1 MMSFRLKLDPGR
13 FAARCSRM
21 LRVGALCVLTSLGGV
36 LYAAESYSQTR
47 LSINMKNATVG
58 EVFRQIERGSEFIFF
73 YNNDAVDT
81 NRRVDVAA
89 EGSTVSEILDKVLDP
104 ATTGYTVDD
113 RQVTVFRK
121 AAEPAPARAPQ
132 QQARTVTGKVIGS
145 DGTPLVGTT
154 VVLEGTSTVAIASND
169 GSYSIRVPD
178 GGSLRFSLL
187 GYVDKTEAVNGRS
200 VVDVVMESSVTTIDD
215 VVVVGFST
223 QTKGNLTGSF
233 GIATAEEI
241 KDRPVMFASQMLQGL
256 VPGLNITQTNGAI
269 DQTPSIN
276 VRGRGGIS
284 TGNNSANGVTNP
296 IVLIDGIEGDI
307 NRINPNDIDN
317 VTVLKDAAAASIYGS
332 KAAFGVILVT
342 TKRGA
347 QGKTKVNYSNN
358 FRWSTPTKL
367 PETPDSITFAAYYND
382 NLTNNGGRVHFNEQ
396 WMNAIVDFQ
405 AGKFANTIYK
415 NGGTTEGARW
425 GEGFDP
431 WGKDPNG
438 SDVGIGGFNNI
449 DYYDVLFK
457 EYSFAQE
464 HNLSLSGAQG
474 RVNYYTSVNYADQ
487 GGLMGFGSDNYDRY
501 SVNARIG
508 YQVYDWIDFTYNVR
522 FNRDVYDRPTDM
534 YNYGEVGR
542 QTWPLL
548 PLYDGNGMLRARLPL
563 RAELGGN
570 TVTRTDNLTQRIQMV
585 FEPINNWRTTLEV
598 AYAIRNVDNH
608 RVGHPTYGGD
618 GGHWDVDGNVIPRT
632 TGESSIQENATF
644 RDQFTLNLFS
654 EYSFKV
660 AENNNFKVMAGL
672 QEVSEQSKGYGIRK
686 RGIMFDDLPYIGLT
700 SDTNKA
706 GTQVPPTLEGAHLW
720 KTAMFGVFGRI
731 NYDYQRRY
739 LFEANLRYDET
750 SRFRAGHRA
759 VWAPSVSAGW
769 NIAEEGFMA
778 SSRGWIDMLKVRGS
792 YGTIANQ
799 NTRGEYPTY
808 TLMGIGAGGNGGNW
822 WWNGASR
829 PNQASSSGTLENP
842 YMMWSRVITTD
853 LGLDFAMFRDR
864 LTGSFDWFSRRNTDQ
879 MGSPLRQPAV
889 IGVSPPYTNSLESK
903 DTGFELSIGWN
914 DRLANGFRYGVR
926 FMLSDYTTTVL
937 KFPNNPTGAIDDN
950 NTTTYPGYKV
960 GDIWGYVTKGM
971 AKTDDE
977 MKQHLATTNQDVI
990 NGGGRWG
997 AGDIMYQDLNDNG
1010 RIDRGANTIFEP
1022 GDRKII
1028 GNDTPRYTFSLDLT
1042 AQWKGFDFRAF
1053 FQGVGKRDWH
1063 ASGGNNSFFW
1073 GGTGDVWWQNCFTSH
1088 LDSWRDSETWSVQKG
1103 YMTENT
1109 DNPYFA
1115 KPKGGGYNTQVQT
1128 RYLQNAAYI
1137 RLKNLQIGY
1146 TLPSQWTQKAQIEQ
1160 VRVFFSAENIMT
1172 ITSLFDIY
1180 DPETLFGGN
1189 NGSIYPLSKV
1199 LSFGVNINF

>member
-1 MMSFRLKLDPGR
+1 MRKSTLLKSFLVAVSLSL
-13 FAARCSRM
+13 AA
-21 LRVGALCVLTSLGGV
+21 VGA
-36 LYAAESYSQTR
+36 
-47 LSINMKNATVG
+47 
-58 EVFRQIERGSEFIFF
+58 
-73 YNNDAVDT
+73 
-81 NRRVDVAA
+81 
-89 EGSTVSEILDKVLDP
+89 
-104 ATTGYTVDD
+104 
-113 RQVTVFRK
+113 
-121 AAEPAPARAPQ
+121 RAQ
-132 QQARTVTGKVIGS
+132 DLTVTGTVS
-145 DGTPLVGTT
+145 DGAGAPVAGALV
-154 VVLEGTSTVAIASND
+154 VVEGTSVASVSD
-169 GSYSIRVPD
+169 GEGNYSIRVPRD
-178 GGSLRFSLL
+178 GSLTVSFL
-187 GYVDKTEAVNGRS
+187 GYVDQTVAVGGRTR
-200 VVDVVMESSVTTIDD
+200 VDIVLETAAEQIDD
-215 VVVVGFST
+215 VVVIGYGT
-223 QTKGNLTGSF
+223 QTKGNLTGSY
-233 GIATAEEI
+233 GIATAEDI

-276 VRGRGGIS
+276 VRGRGGIA

-307 NRINPNDIDN
+307 NRINPSDIDN

-332 KAAFGVILVT
+332 KAAFGVILIT

-347 QGKTKVNYSNN
+347 QGKTRVNYSNN

-367 PETPDSITFAAYYND
+367 PETPDSVTFAAYYND
-382 NLTNNGGRVHFNEQ
+382 NMVNSGGGMHFSPE
-396 WMNAIVDFQ
+396 WMQAMVDFQ

-415 NGGTTEGARW
+415 NGGTTEGQRW

-431 WGKDPNG
+431 WGVDPNG
-438 SDVGIGGFNNI
+438 SDVKIGGFNNI
-449 DYYDVLFK
+449 DYYDELFK
-457 EYSFAQE
+457 KYAFAQE

-487 GGLMGFGSDNYDRY
+487 TGLMGFGSDNFDRY

-508 YQVYDWIDFTYNVR
+508 YQVLDWIDFTYNVR
-522 FNRDVYDRPTDM
+522 FNRDIYDRPTDM
-534 YNYGEVGR
+534 YNYGDVGR

-548 PLYDGNGMLRARLPL
+548 PLYDGNGKLRARLPL

-570 TVTRTDNLTQRIQMV
+570 EVRRTDNITQRVQMV
-585 FEPINNWRTTLEV
+585 FEPIDNWRTTLEA
-598 AYAIRNVDNH
+598 AYVTRYEDNH
-608 RVGHPTYGGD
+608 RVGYPTYGGD
-618 GGHWDVDGNVIPRT
+618 GGHWDVDGNLIART
-632 TGESSIQENATF
+632 TGESSIQNNATF

-654 EYSFKV
+654 EYSFKI
-660 AENNNFKVMAGL
+660 AEDHNFKVMAGL

-686 RGIMFDDLPYIGLT
+686 RGVMFEDLPYIGLT
-700 SDTNKA
+700 SDTNMA
-706 GTQVPPTLEGAHLW
+706 GTHVPPTLEGAHLW
-720 KTAMFGVFGRI
+720 KTAMYGIFGRI
-731 NYDYQRRY
+731 NYDYKRRY

-769 NIAEEGFMA
+769 NIAEENFMA
-778 SSRGWIDMLKVRGS
+778 STRGWINMLKLRAS

-799 NTRGEYPTY
+799 NTQGQYPTY

-842 YMMWSRVITTD
+842 YMMWSEIVTTD
-853 LGLDFAMFRDR
+853 VGFDFALLRDR
-864 LTGSFDWFSRRNTDQ
+864 LTGSFDWFSRRNSDQ

-903 DTGFELSIGWN
+903 DTGFEISIGWN
-914 DRLANGFRYGVR
+914 DRLPNGFSYGVR
-926 FMLSDYTTTVL
+926 AMLSDYTTTVL
-937 KFPNNPTGAIDDN
+937 KFPNNPTGAIG
-950 NTTTYPGYKV
+950 THYPGQKV
-960 GDIWGYVTKGM
+960 GNIWGYVTKGM
-971 AKTDDE
+971 ARTQEE
-977 MKQHLATTNQDVI
+977 MDAHLATTNQDYI
-990 NGGGRWG
+990 DGGGRWG
-997 AGDIMYQDLNDNG
+997 AGDIMYVDLNGNG
-1010 RIDRGANTIFEP
+1010 RIDRGANTLFDT

-1073 GGTGDVWWQNCFTSH
+1073 GGMGNVWWQNCFTVH
-1088 LDSWRDSETWSVQKG
+1088 LDSWRDKDTWSVDNG

-1109 DNPYFA
+1109 NNPYFA

-1146 TLPSQWTQKAQIEQ
+1146 TLPTRWTQKASIEQ
-1160 VRVFFSAENIMT
+1160 VRVFFSAENLMT
-1172 ITSLFDIY
+1172 ITSLLDIY

-1199 LSFGVNINF
+1199 FSFGVNINF